1 MRHDEALAPVLVTVK
16 SFKLKLTASEEIE
29 AMRPTGCIYGCI
41 VLLPEEVTPSN
52 TSRSEISRIQTIQAN
67 VSKSHVPKHH
77 LSVLREQHATNFTA
91 SIFHHLTLLA
101 DAFGH

>member
-41 VLLPEEVTPSN
+41 VLLLEEVTPSN
-52 TSRSEISRIQTIQAN
+52 TSRSEISRIQTIQA
-67 VSKSHVPKHH
+67 S
-77 LSVLREQHATNFTA
+77 
-91 SIFHHLTLLA
+91 
-101 DAFGH
+101 